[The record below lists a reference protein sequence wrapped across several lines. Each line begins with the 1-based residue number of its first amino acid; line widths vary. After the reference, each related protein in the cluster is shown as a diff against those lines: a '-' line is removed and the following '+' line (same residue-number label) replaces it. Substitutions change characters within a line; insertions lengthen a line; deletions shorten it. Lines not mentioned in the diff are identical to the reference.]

1 MTRETAPGVF
11 ITATDTGAGKTWC
24 TLGLLSA
31 LRSGGKK
38 AAGMKPVASGC
49 EDTPAGLRNADA
61 LSLQAAS
68 TAACPYETI
77 NPYAFRPPIAP
88 HLAAQDAGVEIDLER
103 IAAAYAELSAASDTI
118 LVEGV
123 GGWRVPLGGG
133 RFLVD
138 LVRRLEIPVI
148 LVVGLRLGC
157 INHAILSAATIAGD
171 KVQLAGWVANQVD
184 PTYTETRRT
193 IETLS
198 TIIPAPLLASLPFL
212 PALDADRLAGHF
224 DVALLQR

>member
-1 MTRETAPGVF
+1 MTHQAAPGLF
-11 ITATDTGAGKTWC
+11 ITATDTGAGKTWS

-31 LRSGGKK
+31 LRSRGRK
-38 AAGMKPVASGC
+38 AVGMKPVASGS
-49 EDTPAGLRNADA
+49 EDTTAGLRNADA

-68 TAACPYETI
+68 APTMPYEII

-88 HLAAQDAGVEIDLER
+88 HLAAQDAGVDIDLER
-103 IAAAYAELSAASDTI
+103 IVTAYAELSLSSDI
-118 LVEGV
+118 VLVEGV

-138 LVRRLEIPVI
+138 LVRRLNIPVI

-157 INHAILSAATIAGD
+157 INHAALTAAAIAGD
-171 KVQLAGWVANQVD
+171 EVQLAGWVANQVD
-184 PTYTETRRT
+184 PEYTETGRT
-193 IETLS
+193 IDTLS
-198 TIIPAPLLASLPFL
+198 AIIPAPLLASLPFL